1 MHMRTMQITDYD
13 QVATLFRETEGVTFR
28 EADSYEATAQYL
40 ARNPGLS
47 FVALQDEE
55 IIACVMSG
63 HDGRRGYL
71 QHLIVKPAYRRHGIA
86 KTLVSKVLTALRQH
100 HIYKTHCFAFCSN
113 TTAQDFWISEGWEL
127 REDVLMYSYN
137 TSGHPNI

>member
-1 MHMRTMQITDYD
+1 MHMRTMLITDYD
-13 QVATLFRETEGVTFR
+13 QISTLFSETEGVTFR

-55 IIACVMSG
+55 IVACVMSG

-86 KTLVSKVLTALRQH
+86 KTLVSKVLTALKQH
-100 HIYKTHCFAFCSN
+100 HIYKTHCL
-113 TTAQDFWISEGWEL
+113 E
-127 REDVLMYSYN
+127 
-137 TSGHPNI
+137 